1 MLTVKEM
8 NRKSIE
14 LRKKIMDIV
23 YNARGGHIGGDMS
36 STDILVSLY
45 YGFLNIDANN
55 QKAPERDRFVLSK
68 GHCVEAYYSVLNDL
82 GFISDEELSTYA
94 KFNSKL
100 IGHPTNK
107 VPGIEFNTGA
117 LGHGL
122 SVGVGMA
129 IGAKKSGYDSRVC
142 VLMGDGELAE
152 GSVWEAAM
160 AASHYKLDNLVA
172 IIDRNG
178 LQISGSTEKVM
189 SQEDLQQ
196 RWTAFGFNTVVA
208 DGHDI
213 GAILDALNNRVK
225 GKPTAIIA
233 RTIKGK
239 GVSFMENQAAW
250 HHKVPTAEQYEQAML
265 ELNQK
270 LEAIS

>member
-23 YNARGGHIGGDMS
+23 YNAKGGHIGGDMS

-45 YGFLNIDANN
+45 YGFLNINANN
-55 QKAPERDRFVLSK
+55 QKAAERDRFILSK

-82 GFISDEELSTYA
+82 GFITDEELSTYA
-94 KFNSKL
+94 KFNSRL

-129 IGAKKSGYDSRVC
+129 IGAKKSGYDSRIC

-160 AASHYKLDNLVA
+160 AASHYKLDNLIA

-189 SQEDLQQ
+189 SQEDLQL
-196 RWTAFGFNTVVA
+196 RWTAFGFNTIVV

-213 GAILDALNNRVK
+213 GAVLDALNNRVK

-233 RTIKGK
+233 KTIKGK
-239 GVSFMENQAAW
+239 GVSFMENQPAW

>member
-1 MLTVKEM
+1 MLTVNEM
-8 NRKSIE
+8 NKKAVK
-14 LRKKIMDIV
+14 LRKKILDIV
-23 YNARGGHIGGDMS
+23 YNAKGGHIGGDMS

-45 YGFLNIDANN
+45 YSFLNIDVNN
-55 QKAPERDRFVLSK
+55 QNDPKRDKFVLSK
-68 GHCVEAYYSVLNDL
+68 GHCVEAYYAVLNDL
-82 GFISDEELSTYA
+82 GFISDEELTTYS
-94 KFNSKL
+94 KFNSNL

-107 VPGIEFNTGA
+107 IPGIEFNTGA

-122 SVGVGMA
+122 SVATGMA
-129 IGAKKSGYDSRVC
+129 IGAKKCGYESKIC

-196 RWTAFGFNTVVA
+196 RWTAFGFNTVVV
-208 DGHDI
+208 DGHEI
-213 GAILDALNNRVK
+213 GAILDALKTKAK

-233 RTIKGK
+233 KTVKGK

-250 HHKVPTAEQYEQAML
+250 HHKLPTAEQYEQAKL

>member
-1 MLTVKEM
+1 MITINEM
-8 NRKSIE
+8 NKKAAK
-14 LRKKIMDIV
+14 LRLKILDIV
-23 YNARGGHIGGDMS
+23 YNAKGGHIGGDMS
-36 STDILVSLY
+36 SIDTFVSLY
-45 YGFLNIDANN
+45 YGFLNINVNN
-55 QKAPERDRFVLSK
+55 QNDPKRDKFILSK

-82 GFISDEELSTYA
+82 GFISDEELATYC
-94 KFNSKL
+94 KFKSNL
-100 IGHPTNK
+100 IGHPSNK

-122 SVGVGMA
+122 SVGTGMA
-129 IGAKKSGYDSRVC
+129 IGAKKCGFDSRIC

-189 SQEDLQQ
+189 SQEDLEK
-196 RWTAFGFNTVVA
+196 RWTAFGFNTVVV

-213 GAILDALNNRVK
+213 GAILDALNTRVK

-233 RTIKGK
+233 KTVKGK
-239 GVSFMENQAAW
+239 GVSFMENQPAW
-250 HHKVPTAEQYEQAML
+250 HHKVPTAEQYEQAKK

-270 LEAIS
+270 LEAIA

>member
-1 MLTVKEM
+1 MLTINEM
-8 NRKSIE
+8 NKKAIK
-14 LRKKIMDIV
+14 LRLKVLDIV
-23 YNARGGHIGGDMS
+23 YNAKGGHIGGDMS
-36 STDILVSLY
+36 SIDIFTSLY
-45 YGFLNIDANN
+45 YGFLNIDKNN
-55 QKAPERDRFVLSK
+55 QNDPKRDKFVLSK

-82 GFISDEELSTYA
+82 GFISDEELATYS
-94 KFNSKL
+94 KFKSNL
-100 IGHPTNK
+100 IGHPSNK

-129 IGAKKSGYDSRVC
+129 IGAKKCGFESKIC

-160 AASHYKLDNLVA
+160 AASHYKLDNLIA

-189 SQEDLQQ
+189 SQEDLAN
-196 RWTAFGFNTVVA
+196 RWTAFGFSTVVVE
-208 DGHDI
+208 GHDI

-233 RTIKGK
+233 KTVKGK

-250 HHKVPTAEQYEQAML
+250 HHKVPTAEQYEQAKA

-270 LEAIS
+270 LEAIA

>member
-23 YNARGGHIGGDMS
+23 YNAKGGHIGGDMS

-45 YGFLNIDANN
+45 YGFLNINANN
-55 QKAPERDRFVLSK
+55 QKAAERDRFILSK

-82 GFISDEELSTYA
+82 GFITDEELSTYA
-94 KFNSKL
+94 KFNSRL

-129 IGAKKSGYDSRVC
+129 IGAKKSGYDSRIC

-160 AASHYKLDNLVA
+160 AASHYKLDNLIA

-189 SQEDLQQ
+189 SQEDLRL
-196 RWTAFGFNTVVA
+196 RWTAFGFNTIVV

-213 GAILDALNNRVK
+213 GAVLDALNNRVK

-233 RTIKGK
+233 KTIKGK
-239 GVSFMENQAAW
+239 GVSFMENQPAW

>member
-1 MLTVKEM
+1 MLTVNEM

-23 YNARGGHIGGDMS
+23 YNAGGGHIGGDMS

-45 YGFLNIDANN
+45 YGFLNIDVNN
-55 QKAPERDRFVLSK
+55 QKDPERDRFVLSK

-82 GFISDEELSTYA
+82 GFITDEELSTYA
-94 KFNSKL
+94 KFNSRL
-100 IGHPTNK
+100 ISHPTNK

-129 IGAKKSGYDSRVC
+129 IGAKKCGYDSRIC

-160 AASHYKLDNLVA
+160 AAAHYELDNLVA

-196 RWTAFGFNTVVA
+196 RWTAFGFNTVVV
-208 DGHDI
+208 DGHNI
-213 GAILDALNNRVK
+213 GAILDVLNNRVK

-233 RTIKGK
+233 KTIKGK

-265 ELNQK
+265 ELNHK